1 VEEIDIKEL
10 IGLFWSKKLEILV
23 ITIVFT
29 ILGTIYSFT
38 MVTPK
43 YEASTTLVLASLKEN
58 ASESITQTD
67 ITINSKLV
75 ATYSELV
82 KSKTVLRE
90 ALTNLKLEEKV
101 SEESLRSNI
110 KVKAV
115 EDTEIIKI
123 TVENEDPEIAS
134 NLANEIA
141 RIFSIK
147 VVEIYNINNVY
158 VVDRA
163 EISLAPANINH
174 IRTIAI
180 ALVIGLVIGFAE
192 VLVIKLLDNKIRT
205 EQDIE
210 GATELLVLGVL
221 PKNEYFD
228 SKRRTA

>member
-1 VEEIDIKEL
+1 MEEIDIKEL

>member
-1 VEEIDIKEL
+1 MEEIDIKEL
-10 IGLFWSKKLEILV
+10 LGLFWSKKIEIL
-23 ITIVFT
+23 IISIVLT
-29 ILGTIYSFT
+29 ILGAIYSFT

-58 ASESITQTD
+58 SSESITQTD

-82 KSKTVLRE
+82 KSKTLLRE
-90 ALTNLKLEEKV
+90 ALTNLDLDEKV
-101 SEESLRSNI
+101 SEEKLRNSI

-158 VVDRA
+158 VVDKA
-163 EISLAPANINH
+163 ETSVLPANINH
-174 IRTIAI
+174 FRTIAI
-180 ALVIGLVIGFAE
+180 AMVIGFVIGFAE

>member
-10 IGLFWSKKLEILV
+10 LGLFWSKKIEI
-23 ITIVFT
+23 IIIAIVFT

-43 YEASTTLVLASLKEN
+43 YEASTTLVLASLKDN

-90 ALTNLKLEEKV
+90 ALTNLNLEEKV
-101 SEESLRSNI
+101 SEETLRNSI

-123 TVENEDPEIAS
+123 TVENEEPEIAS

-141 RIFSIK
+141 RIFSVK

-163 EISLAPANINH
+163 ENSANPANINH
-174 IRTIAI
+174 IRTVAI
-180 ALVIGLVIGFAE
+180 AMVIGFVIGFAE

>member
-1 VEEIDIKEL
+1 MEEIDIKEL
-10 IGLFWSKKLEILV
+10 LGLFWSKKIEI
-23 ITIVFT
+23 IIIAIVFT

-43 YEASTTLVLASLKEN
+43 YEASTTLVLASLKDN

-90 ALTNLKLEEKV
+90 ALTNLNLEEKV
-101 SEESLRSNI
+101 SEETLRNSI

-123 TVENEDPEIAS
+123 TVENEEPEIAS

-141 RIFSIK
+141 RIFSVK

-163 EISLAPANINH
+163 ENSANPANINH
-174 IRTIAI
+174 IRTVAI
-180 ALVIGLVIGFAE
+180 AMVIGFVIGFAE

>member
-1 VEEIDIKEL
+1 MEEIDIKEL

-123 TVENEDPEIAS
+123 TVENEEPEIAS